1 MQKIGEIL
9 NAAAQP
15 TPAATTRRASRPQ
28 TTSTAYNELAEWA
41 NDAVN
46 AQSWRIRPELA
57 LAEES
62 EEQLLALV
70 AENNRRLRE
79 VRQQIATDI
88 VEKSLKRHRFETL
101 EIIAAHLKVRAAA
114 VGSSAGKQIE
124 WPDWSDPDIETAS
137 VPASEIGGPRGRGIP
152 FPAINCHTI
161 GQTDGGRIVLGRI
174 GSIGSKPVVLCRCS
188 CGRRF
193 LAVELDI
200 IRGGAEHCGPDCPD
214 GKSKPPAHKLL
225 KVFRNMHDRCT
236 NPNHKNFDRYGGRGI
251 RVCPEWSSFDAF
263 AEWAAGSGYTE
274 GLTIDRIDND
284 GDYTPENCRWATCSE
299 QNNNR
304 STCIMVE
311 YEGQRVTLKEA
322 AQASGL
328 PYKAL
333 LARYHT
339 NGERDLFRPL
349 QKRRRK
355 EATTS

>member
-9 NAAAQP
+9 NAATQP

-46 AQSWRIRPELA
+46 AKSWRIRPELA

-62 EEQLLALV
+62 EEQFLTLV

-79 VRQQIATDI
+79 VRQQIATNM

-114 VGSSAGKQIE
+114 VGSSAGKLIE

-152 FPAINCHTI
+152 FPAIDCHTI

-188 CGRRF
+188 S
-193 LAVELDI
+193 LSSMLS
-200 IRGGAEHCGPDCPD
+200 AEERSTAGLTVPMGSQSHPPTNS
-214 GKSKPPAHKLL
+214 SKYSEI
-225 KVFRNMHDRCT
+225 CT
-236 NPNHKNFDRYGGRGI
+236 T
-251 RVCPEWSSFDAF
+251 DAPTPTTKTSTDTVG
-263 AEWAAGSGYTE
+263 AGSASALSG
-274 GLTIDRIDND
+274 
-284 GDYTPENCRWATCSE
+284 AV
-299 QNNNR
+299 
-304 STCIMVE
+304 ST
-311 YEGQRVTLKEA
+311 
-322 AQASGL
+322 
-328 PYKAL
+328 
-333 LARYHT
+333 
-339 NGERDLFRPL
+339 PL
-349 QKRRRK
+349 QNGRPAA
-355 EATTS
+355 ATPRA